1 MKREVAL
8 SVHGASGLF
17 ALALCGGPPS
27 LIAAVALPVVACAPW
42 VRPPISGGWLLALLV
57 ALCAPIMVWAGPD
70 DAVLIALIGLLVHQ
84 RTAPEV
90 DRKDDWVALL
100 TALMLVASTVRVDHP
115 AYALA
120 WLGWTVTLP
129 FVLGAEDA
137 RATWRSATATSALVV
152 ALAVLAFILL
162 PRPPDERPFP
172 GIGEQVEVGHFIDA
186 DHRHEQVATATSR
199 DYEGTLW
206 LRATSFTTFD
216 GKSWQRR
223 PVDPVEAGA
232 DVQASGPEFT
242 IHQEA
247 QGGIVLIPGPLTD
260 GPRPDNQDA
269 LREPDGTR
277 WTRASGGLTTRV
289 HAAPD
294 APWPAFTPPDPALLE
309 VPDALKPVL
318 QGILSAVAATDPTA
332 ESLQRITT
340 WVHDAHAYEA
350 GGVDSPDLLTFLSGS
365 RRGDCSHFATSTV
378 LLARQAGMPARLV
391 TGYVQDA
398 QPGEAWNFHRGDAHA
413 WAEVYLPETGWSR
426 VDATAAQRV
435 PAPNRAEP
443 SSAQQPTPPRMGP
456 PRPPL
461 WEQAWTAVRDFDAV
475 SRSTVLRLLAPLA
488 GLVALIAVGLA
499 LRGRR
504 STPRVA
510 PPPRREGIAAELD
523 RALAA
528 LERHGL
534 RPSVSTPAVE
544 TARALGKGEVGAA
557 LEELA
562 WLHYEVVFG
571 GADEAGRLDR
581 ARELAGR
588 IVATSRRG

>member
-27 LIAAVALPVVACAPW
+27 LIAAVALPLVASAPW

-57 ALCAPIMVWAGPD
+57 VICAPIMMWAGPD

-84 RTAPEV
+84 RTAPEI

-137 RATWRSATATSALVV
+137 RATWRSAAATSALVV
-152 ALAVLAFILL
+152 AIAVLAFVLL
-162 PRPPDERPFP
+162 PRPSDERPFP

-186 DHRHEQVATATSR
+186 DHRHEQVATARSP

-206 LRATSFTTFD
+206 LRATSFTAFD
-216 GKSWQRR
+216 GRTWQRR
-223 PVDPVEAGA
+223 PEDTAPAGA
-232 DVQASGPEFT
+232 DITAPGATFT
-242 IHQEA
+242 LHQEA
-247 QGGIVLIPGPLTD
+247 QGGIVLLPGPLTD
-260 GPRPDNQDA
+260 DPRGPEA
-269 LREPDGTR
+269 AREPDGTR
-277 WTRASGGLTTRV
+277 WTRATGGLSLNT

-294 APWPAFTPPDPALLE
+294 APWPAFNPPDAALLE
-309 VPDALKPVL
+309 VPDELEPTLA
-318 QGILSAVAATDPTA
+318 GILRNLGADAPAAD
-332 ESLQRITT
+332 SLQRITT

-350 GGVDSPDLLTFLSGS
+350 GGVDSPDLLTFLSGAK
-365 RRGDCSHFATSTV
+365 RGDCSHFATSTV

-391 TGYVQDA
+391 TGYVRDA
-398 QPGEAWNFHRGDAHA
+398 ERGDTWAFRRGDAHA
-413 WAEVYLPETGWSR
+413 WAEVYLADVGWSR

-435 PAPNRAEP
+435 PAPNRAELTA
-443 SSAQQPTPPRMGP
+443 AQQPIAPRSGP

-461 WEQAWTAVRDFDAV
+461 WEQAWTAIRDFDAV
-475 SRSTVLRLLAPLA
+475 SRSTVLRLLAPLVGVA
-488 GLVALIAVGLA
+488 ALVALGLA
-499 LRGRR
+499 LRNRR
-504 STPRVA
+504 PTPRA
-510 PPPRREGIAAELD
+510 TPPPRREGIAAELD

-534 RPSVSTPAVE
+534 RPSPSTPAVE

-588 IVATSRRG
+588 IVATARRG